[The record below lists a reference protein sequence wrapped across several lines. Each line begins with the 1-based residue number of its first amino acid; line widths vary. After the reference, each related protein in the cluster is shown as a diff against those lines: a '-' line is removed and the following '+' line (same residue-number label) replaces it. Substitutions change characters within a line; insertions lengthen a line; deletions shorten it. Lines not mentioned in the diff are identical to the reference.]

1 MQVLKA
7 GGALGGGGGGGGVS
21 VAMQQ
26 FGMASHRAAHLVKVQ
41 GAGGAMHSI
50 SDEEREAFAEHINN
64 VLSGDT
70 FLKGRLPMDPQSPT
84 ALFDQCKVW
93 PLPLLLYILTCLSN
107 PKCYIMKYTISQA
120 MQFIVSLS

>member
-64 VLSGDT
+64 VLGGDT

-84 ALFDQCKVW
+84 ALFDQCKVLSLFS
-93 PLPLLLYILTCLSN
+93 PVYFCLVSEVQNATDYCTMHAALLN
-107 PKCYIMKYTISQA
+107 DA
-120 MQFIVSLS
+120 MYY